1 MVNNKLIIDSLITID
16 DDGMPQAP
24 NVRQLLDREVRNLY
38 NRDKTK
44 DKSKYIAEC
53 IVIYYLGDPKSPAM
67 QSGLN
72 QTEALEL
79 AIEQAGL
86 PKDYIPDALVL
97 HLIDRYYQQNI
108 TEAGRVVENMM
119 QTLHNINLYVNQAN
133 NILNKKLNTNSMT
146 LEELSAVMPLLD
158 NFKKQ
163 AADMP
168 GLLKKLQEAK
178 ENLMY
183 EKETETA
190 RGGTMVLSSMRAGD

>member
-72 QTEALEL
+72 QTEALAL
-79 AIEQAGL
+79 AVEQAGL

-133 NILNKKLNTNSMT
+133 NILNKKLNTTSMT

-168 GLLKKLQEAK
+168 TLLKKLQEAK
-178 ENLMY
+178 ENLIN
-183 EKETETA
+183 ETETETA